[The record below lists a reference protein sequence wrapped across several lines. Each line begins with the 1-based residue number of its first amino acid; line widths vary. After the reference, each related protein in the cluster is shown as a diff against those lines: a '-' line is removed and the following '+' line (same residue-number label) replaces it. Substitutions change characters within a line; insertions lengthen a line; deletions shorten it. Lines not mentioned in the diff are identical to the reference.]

1 MRQILSLLC
10 LLCLTVVCVAQ
21 ASELT
26 GEQRS
31 AVVTKLS
38 SASKNIKILKADFV
52 QTRTST
58 MLAAPIESKGTLC
71 FTAPDEVRWSYTSP
85 QSTTLVI
92 KGDSLLI
99 VSGCGRERKGNNR
112 ISKAI
117 ATVIRESFVGGSA
130 FNERMFLCRI
140 YEEGTNYRV
149 EMKPIRRDMQ
159 KMFQC
164 LTITIEKKNLLV
176 QRLELQEKDGNATVI
191 VFRNQKASR

>member
-1 MRQILSLLC
+1 MKRILSLLC

-26 GEQRS
+26 GDQRS

-38 SASKNIKILKADFV
+38 SASKNLKGLKADFV

-58 MLAAPIESKGTLC
+58 MLAAPIESKGTLS
-71 FTAPDEVRWSYTSP
+71 FMAPDEVRWSYTSP

-92 KGDSLLI
+92 KGDNLS
-99 VSGCGRERKGNNR
+99 VVTGDGRERKSGNR
-112 ISKAI
+112 MSKAM
-117 ATVIRESFVGGSA
+117 ATMIRESFVGGSV
-130 FNERMFLCRI
+130 FNERLFSSKI
-140 YEEGTNYRV
+140 YDEGNTYRA
-149 EMKPIRRDMQ
+149 ELKPVRRDMQ
-159 KMFQC
+159 RMFQSV
-164 LTITIEKKNLLV
+164 TVTFDKRNTLV